1 MNKWMD
7 GWIDWWCRYIVY
19 PHTLSSLDRLHEEV
33 QNVQADRGQYAKLVD
48 KFSQVMLC
56 WYLHDDNDDDD
67 DDNDDDDDDDEIY
80 DGDEISS

>member
-1 MNKWMD
+1 M
-7 GWIDWWCRYIVY
+7 YT
-19 PHTLSSLDRLHEEV
+19 PTLSSLDRLHEEV

-56 WYLHDDNDDDD
+56 WYLHDDDDDD
-67 DDNDDDDDDDEIY
+67 DDDGDDDGDDDDDDEMYDGEEMYDNDEIY